1 MVCDQSWGTLTELSL
16 CVFLDQ
22 LMLKVGPG
30 VTGKGTRLGATRLLF
45 RPHTSWDRTLGPGIR
60 DPSLAFR
67 VIGKV

>member
-1 MVCDQSWGTLTELSL
+1 M
-16 CVFLDQ
+16 FLDQ
-22 LMLKVGPG
+22 LMLKVEPG

-45 RPHTSWDRTLGPGIR
+45 WPHTSWDRTLGPGIR